1 MKFYVKGH
9 PVNGNADIDKVNH
22 AQIYIYIKYIFIIF
36 FKRKTFWDFKAV
48 KNNQTEKEDGIFQL
62 SPIQSRSRIELM
74 KSNTF
79 HRTIH
84 KVVLGKANVN
94 DASQNA

>member
-1 MKFYVKGH
+1 M
-9 PVNGNADIDKVNH
+9 
-22 AQIYIYIKYIFIIF
+22 
-36 FKRKTFWDFKAV
+36 

-79 HRTIH
+79 HRAFY
-84 KVVLGKANVN
+84 KVVLSKANVN
-94 DASQNA
+94 DASQNAQMDDLTMADIYCQNSATK